1 MNGQSFRPRNVVD
14 ALGVQAACVVI
25 VLFQVVASAMAAE
38 APIIRGGSEPNFRP
52 YAFIDKDH
60 QAQGFG
66 PDLLRAI
73 AETMGLR
80 LQITT
85 GSWDQVW
92 NDLVA
97 GDLDVLPVV
106 ARTPSRE
113 PLVDFSLPHT
123 ETFDAFFVREGWPL
137 IPNLAAAAGKEIVV
151 VRSDAAHHELV
162 ERGFPGKII
171 PVDSLVEGLRLIRA
185 GQHDALLCSKVVGEL
200 EREQARI
207 TGVRSGPLIPEY
219 RRTFSFAVRKG
230 DTDLLEKLNQGLR
243 IIKTDGTYTQLYRKW
258 LGADPLPPPQWLN
271 LFWQAIGVLGVVVL
285 IAITWV
291 VGRKALQYDKDLTA
305 ATPSVRMR
313 AAFWRYALAVVAV
326 VVGFTARD
334 GLEEL
339 VGPGLPRY
347 ITFFPA
353 VIVVALL
360 GGIGPGL
367 LATGLA
373 AIAAMI
379 WTLAPLEEWGI
390 ASPVDRL
397 GLALFCCLGF
407 FMTAVAELYRRDRA
421 KAALYEREAQLA
433 RSQRTFAQLIER
445 APFGFYVVDS
455 KLRIVHMNISSQEAA
470 FRNVR
475 PVIGCDVGEA
485 LRTLWPESLAAEI
498 TGRFRHTLETGES
511 YFSPR
516 FTNQRHDLGTVESYE
531 WELHRITLP
540 DGQNGV
546 ICYYY
551 DSTKLRQAEEAL
563 ERQTQQL
570 QELAQTLEQR
580 VEERALQLRALVQEL
595 AQTEHRE
602 RARLAQVL
610 HDGLQQFLVAAR
622 MHAELLVK
630 ATTEKQRRDCGRHL
644 EELLG
649 EALAISRTLSMELN
663 PPALEEEGLGA
674 ALQWLARWMADK
686 HHFHVDL
693 TLATNSE
700 PGSVTK
706 RLVLFQCV
714 RELLLNAIKHSG
726 TQEAKVTLWRDPSGD
741 LCAEVTDSGRGFDP
755 ERLASD
761 HGVGFGLASL
771 RQRVS
776 LLGGTLQIKSKPG
789 KGTRVW
795 LKLPAVAKH
804 KLPEQTRLT

>member
-1 MNGQSFRPRNVVD
+1 MNRQSLSPRHVVG
-14 ALGVQAACVVI
+14 ALGIRAECVGM
-25 VLFQVVASAMAAE
+25 VLFLVAVSAMAAE

-52 YAFIDKDH
+52 YAFTDKDH
-60 QAQGFG
+60 QARGFG

-80 LQITT
+80 LQIIT
-85 GSWDQVW
+85 GPWDQVW

-123 ETFDAFFVREGWPL
+123 ETFDAFFVREGRPL

-151 VRSDAAHHELV
+151 LRSDAAHHELI
-162 ERGFPGKII
+162 ERGFRGKII
-171 PVDSLVEGLRLIRA
+171 PVDSIVEGLRLIRA

-200 EREQARI
+200 EREEARI
-207 TGVRSGPLIPEY
+207 TGVRSGPLIPDY

-243 IIKTDGTYTQLYRKW
+243 IIKAEGTYTELYRKW
-258 LGADPLPPPQWLN
+258 LGVEQPPPPQWLT
-271 LFWQAIGVLGVVVL
+271 LFWQAIGVLGVFVL
-285 IAITWV
+285 IAVTWV
-291 VGRKALQYDKDLTA
+291 VGRKALQYDNESAA
-305 ATPSVRMR
+305 ATPLVQIR
-313 AAFWRYALAVVAV
+313 AAFWRYTLAVVAV
-326 VVGFTARD
+326 GLGFTAQD

-347 ITFFPA
+347 ITLFPA
-353 VIVVALL
+353 VIVAALW

-367 LATGLA
+367 LATVLTAVVA
-373 AIAAMI
+373 AL
-379 WTLAPLEEWGI
+379 WTLAPIGQWAI
-390 ASPVDRL
+390 ASPADRL
-397 GLALFCCLGF
+397 GLALFCCLCLL
-407 FMTAVAELYRRDRA
+407 MTAVAELYRRDRA
-421 KAALYEREAQLA
+421 KAAIYEREAQLA

-455 KLRIVHMNISSQEAA
+455 QLRIVHMNISSQEAA

-475 PVIGCDVGEA
+475 PVIGCNLGEA
-485 LRTLWPESLAAEI
+485 MRTLWPESLAAEI

-531 WELHRITLP
+531 WELHRITLS
-540 DGQNGV
+540 DGQSGV

-551 DSTKLRQAEEAL
+551 DSTKLRKAEEAL

-570 QELAQTLEQR
+570 QGLAQTLEQR

-630 ATTEKQRRDCGRHL
+630 ATTEKQRRECGCRL

-649 EALAISRTLSMELN
+649 EALSISRSLSMELN
-663 PPALEEEGLGA
+663 PPALEEQGLGA

-693 TLATNSE
+693 ALAADSE

-706 RLVLFQCV
+706 RLLLFQCV

-726 TQEAKVTLWRDPSGD
+726 TQEAKVTLWREPDGH
-741 LCAEVTDSGRGFDP
+741 LCVEVTDSGRGFSP
-755 ERLASD
+755 ESLESD
-761 HGVGFGLASL
+761 HGKGFGLASL

-795 LKLPAVAKH
+795 LKLPVAVK
-804 KLPEQTRLT
+804 R